1 MGGGEEGSPA
11 TSPNLPAPGEGAI
24 AARLSPHPA
33 TLWWGGVRG
42 GERAA
47 GDCLPL
53 NARADLSVFQ
63 DVDVGVEKPRREGGV
78 MARPEG
84 ALIWTRSQAPHS
96 PKSSSSL
103 LLLAAGPT
111 PAGLRVPAQPGQPRP
126 PGTSFRD

>member
-1 MGGGEEGSPA
+1 MGERRAHRPPAPTCQPQVKVPLQRDSVPTPPLSGGGEC
-11 TSPNLPAPGEGAI
+11 
-24 AARLSPHPA
+24 
-33 TLWWGGVRG
+33 GGG

-96 PKSSSSL
+96 PKSPSSL

-111 PAGLRVPAQPGQPRP
+111 PAGLRVPA
-126 PGTSFRD
+126 

>member
-1 MGGGEEGSPA
+1 MEERRAHRPPAPTCQPQVEVPLQRDSVPTLPLSGGGGSA
-11 TSPNLPAPGEGAI
+11 G
-24 AARLSPHPA
+24 
-33 TLWWGGVRG
+33 G
-42 GERAA
+42 GERAE

-63 DVDVGVEKPRREGGV
+63 DVDVGVEKPRQEGGV

-111 PAGLRVPAQPGQPRP
+111 PAGLRVPA
-126 PGTSFRD
+126 